1 MSENGEGGRA
11 GLGGGRLSRWSRLKR
26 QGGDGGVDDTR
37 PAAPAA
43 AVEAAYAVP
52 DPNTLPG
59 GAAVRRRQAPT
70 LPSLVGEDDGPAPAQ
85 AITADPDEVR
95 ELTPEE
101 AAVVAELPPIE
112 TLTKESDFTPFLADK
127 VPEFIR
133 RRALSVLWRS
143 DPLFGHLDGLNDYDL
158 NYRVI
163 DTVIDIAKDTIYR
176 VGKGHR
182 TDEEE
187 AEDAENAAKN
197 ADQVVAQEAVEPK
210 GSNMAAT
217 SVESSPSTD
226 ADDADVGDPTPKSDD
241 AG

>member
-1 MSENGEGGRA
+1 MSETGGE
-11 GLGGGRLSRWSRLKR
+11 GRLSRWSRLKR
-26 QGGDGGVDDTR
+26 QGGNDTR
-37 PAAPAA
+37 PEAPAA

-59 GAAVRRRQAPT
+59 GAAIRRRQAPT

-85 AITADPDEVR
+85 PIPVDPDEAR

-127 VPEFIR
+127 VPDFIR

-187 AEDAENAAKN
+187 AADRAEEAAAQKAVEAKDADTAAVPESPPSSDAE
-197 ADQVVAQEAVEPK
+197 
-210 GSNMAAT
+210 T
-217 SVESSPSTD
+217 
-226 ADDADVGDPTPKSDD
+226 ADDAEPAPKTDD
-241 AG
+241 AV